1 MEDKRKQIFNW
12 LELEESENINIQTN
26 KQTLKQQSR

>member
-12 LELEESENINIQTN
+12 LELAESENINIQTK
-26 KQTLKQQSR
+26 KQTLKQQSW